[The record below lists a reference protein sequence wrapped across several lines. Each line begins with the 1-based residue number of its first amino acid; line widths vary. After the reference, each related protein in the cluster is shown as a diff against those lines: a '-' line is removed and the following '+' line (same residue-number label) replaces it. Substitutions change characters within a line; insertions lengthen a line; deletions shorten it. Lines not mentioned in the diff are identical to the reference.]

1 MMKTTMTLIAML
13 VGSAL
18 LPACSDTGRDS
29 GEPAAVAA
37 RLAQDGSA
45 GVTRYLVITDR
56 VKPEKTSEWL
66 ALQKDEVLPALK
78 KAGVRERKIYHT
90 VLGDTTEFVTY
101 LPFPDYGEMDGPDA
115 LDRAL
120 GKATAADLKER
131 LGNCL
136 LSSYSRLERSQN
148 EFFIDPGDAPAL
160 FSSAYRAAPGRSGD
174 YLVFLREHMQ
184 PPMQRAVESG
194 FIEGYQ
200 VMLTDQGGE
209 VGIYVLNMFY
219 PDFDTLDQGPP
230 AAKMMGAEE
239 RAEFFRAGAGLIAPL
254 GQYIYRYEADL
265 SFSFDAGGER

>member
-1 MMKTTMTLIAML
+1 MLKRILGAACLLSLATL
-13 VGSAL
+13 S
-18 LPACSDTGRDS
+18 
-29 GEPAAVAA
+29 
-37 RLAQDGSA
+37 LAQERSA
-45 GVTRYLVITDR
+45 GVTRYLVTTDR

-66 ALQKDEVLPALK
+66 ALQKNEVMPALK
-78 KAGVRERKIYHT
+78 KAGIGERKVYHT
-90 VLGDTTEFVTY
+90 VLGDTTEFVSY

-120 GKATAADLKER
+120 GKAAAAALKER
-131 LGNCL
+131 LNDYL
-136 LSSYSRLERSQN
+136 LSSSSRLERSQN

-160 FSSAYRAAPGRSGD
+160 FSSAYRATPGRSSD

-184 PPMQRAVESG
+184 SPMQRAVDSG

-209 VGIYVLNMFY
+209 VGIYILNMFY

-254 GQYIYRYEADL
+254 GQYIYRYDAEISFRARDL
-265 SFSFDAGGER
+265 PRAGDRR